1 MSWMCEQAADIS
13 VGMRICDSCRKS
25 LARTPACLP
34 EVEYQPS
41 VLPEPESSLQSDS
54 PSPPCRE
61 ELQFEASK
69 SLKQM
74 NQYLEDVGKT
84 PVTRKKLRT
93 KKYLDKKLDE
103 VTEMVK
109 KVTIGDTDSVGTTDE
124 CEMLE
129 QLKEKFHA
137 TKESSVKIQ
146 ILTVLPK
153 SWSTRRIEREFS
165 VSHHISRKVK
175 SLVKEKGILSLPD
188 PKPGHS
194 LPQET
199 ADLAVTFYESDES
212 SRMMPGKKDF
222 VSIKD
227 AGGRK
232 HIQKRLV
239 LCNLKELYQH
249 FKDKHPSVKIGFSK
263 FAELRPRNCVLAGAS
278 GTHSVCV
285 CTIHQ
290 NVKLMV
296 LGARL
301 PELSSELKNYRD
313 YLARII
319 CNPPLPQCHLGE
331 CDSCPGVEEI
341 EEHLITIL
349 DHYMIEN
356 VTFKQWTSVDR
367 SSLETITMSAD
378 EFVELFSEKLKALCP
393 HSFIATQQSR
403 FFSECKSTLK
413 PGEIVVSADFSEN
426 YAFVLQD
433 AAQGFHWNNAQAT
446 IHPFVVYYK
455 ESGEEH
461 HLSFV
466 VISDCLLHDTVAV
479 YLYQKRLIAHLRET
493 LTFSPKQV
501 FYFSDGAAA
510 QYKNR
515 KNFINLCHH
524 EVDFGI
530 PAQWH
535 FSATSHGK
543 GACDGLG
550 GTVKRLAARAS
561 LQRPTDDQIMT
572 PFQLYKWAS
581 ENIPAVTFNYCTTT
595 EYDMEKSFLE
605 KRFEKSQ
612 TIPGTR
618 SLHSFIPISTD
629 TLQTRRYS
637 ESKEFREQRV
647 TRVDDDLEIDDVS
660 GYVTCVHTSKWWLAC
675 VLEVDKES
683 AEVRVTLLHPC
694 GLSRSYKY
702 PSKPDTLS
710 LPLSSLLVKVDAR
723 TTTGRTYTISPE
735 DKKRTVDKFKKTI
748 II

>member
-1 MSWMCEQAADIS
+1 MCEQAANIS
-13 VGMRICDSCRKS
+13 VGMRICDSCRKA
-25 LARTPACLP
+25 LTRTPPCLP
-34 EVEYQPS
+34 EVESQPS
-41 VLPEPESSLQSDS
+41 VLPEPESSSQSGS
-54 PSPPCRE
+54 PRRQSPPCSE

-84 PVTRKKLRT
+84 PVTRKKLRS
-93 KKYLDKKLDE
+93 KKYVDQKLDE

-109 KVTIGDTDSVGTTDE
+109 KVTIGDTDSVKTTDE
-124 CEMLE
+124 SEMLE
-129 QLKEKFHA
+129 QLKEKFHE
-137 TKESSVKIQ
+137 TKESSMKIQ

-153 SWSTRRIEREFS
+153 SWSTRRIEREFG

-188 PKPGHS
+188 PKPGHT

-199 ADLAVTFYESDES
+199 ADLVVAFYESDES
-212 SRMMPGKKDF
+212 SRIMPGKKDF
-222 VSIKD
+222 MSIKG
-227 AGGRK
+227 AGGRRQ
-232 HIQKRLV
+232 IQKRLV
-239 LCNLKELYQH
+239 LSNLKELYQH

-263 FAELRPRNCVLAGAS
+263 FAELRPRYCVLAGAS

-290 NVKLMV
+290 NVKLMI
-296 LGARL
+296 LGAKL
-301 PELSSELKNYRD
+301 PELSSSEFKTYHHF
-313 YLARII
+313 LARII

-341 EEHLITIL
+341 KEYLI
-349 DHYMIEN
+349 DHNMIEN
-356 VTFKQWTSVDR
+356 ITFKQWTSVDR

-378 EFVELFSEKLKALCP
+378 EFTELFSEKLEALCP

-403 FFSECKSTLK
+403 FFSECKSSLK

-466 VISDCLLHDTVAV
+466 VISDCLIHDTVAV
-479 YLYQKRLIAHLRET
+479 YLYQKRLIVHLRET

-524 EVDFGI
+524 EIDFGI

-572 PFQLYKWAS
+572 PFQLAS
-581 ENIPAVTFNYCTTT
+581 ENIPAMTFNYCTTT
-595 EYDMEKSFLE
+595 EYDIEKLFLE

-612 TIPGTR
+612 NIPGTR
-618 SLHSFIPISTD
+618 SLHSFIPISTN

-637 ESKEFREQRV
+637 ESEEFREQRV
-647 TRVDDDLEIDDVS
+647 TQVDDDLEIDE
-660 GYVTCVHTSKWWLAC
+660 YVTCVHSAKWWLAH
-675 VLEVDKES
+675 VLEVDKEN
-683 AEVRVTLLHPC
+683 AEVRVTLMHPC
-694 GLSRSYKY
+694 GPSHSYKY
-702 PSKPDTLS
+702 PSKPNTRL
-710 LPLSSLLVKVDAR
+710 LPLSSLLVKVDAH
-723 TTTGRTYTISPE
+723 TITGRTYTISPK
-735 DKKRTVDKFKKTI
+735 DKKRTVDKFQKAI
-748 II
+748 